1 MKTQQL
7 LSASIVCAIA
17 VGMPFGAGA
26 ETAAPTD
33 LTSLESRDI
42 AEHRLDRRGDRT
54 SAEQGIDDR
63 LERKGDRIDAR
74 LDRKGD
80 RIDRRL
86 DNKGDRVNARLDH
99 KGNRIDR
106 RLDNKGARMNA
117 RLDRRGDHRQVTRNS
132 RRETQRRE
140 GRQSGHGMQN
150 GGKRK
155 NSRKRRL

>member
-7 LSASIVCAIA
+7 LSASIVCIIA

-26 ETAAPTD
+26 ETAAPAD

-42 AEHRLDRRGDRT
+42 AEHRLDRRGDRMNARMGT
-54 SAEQGIDDR
+54 SARQSIDDR
-63 LERKGDRIDAR
+63 LDRKGDRIDAR

-80 RIDRRL
+80 RVNGRL
-86 DNKGDRVNARLDH
+86 NH

-106 RLDNKGARMNA
+106 RLDNKVERMNA
-117 RLDRRGDHRQVTRNS
+117 RLDRRGDYRQATRNS
-132 RRETQRRE
+132 RREMHRYA

-150 GGKRK
+150 GGNRK
-155 NSRKRRL
+155 LSGKRRR